1 MVTYCR
7 ARMDDVFKALAD
19 PFRRKLLDRLNRKDG
34 RTLGQLCENAGMTR
48 FGVMKHL
55 RLLEQA
61 GLVVCRREGREKRHF
76 LNRVPIR
83 RIHDR
88 WVSRYTEPMAAALS
102 RLKTVLEDTMS
113 DTKLVYEVF
122 IRTTPQKL
130 WRALTEPEFTRQYFH
145 GTEIRSKLKKG
156 EPFLSTLADG
166 TKMVDGE
173 VLECDPPNRL
183 VHTWRAHWSPDLS
196 DELSTVSYLIEQK
209 GEVCKLTVIH
219 ELDGAPKTANSVKG
233 GWPIIVSSL
242 KTLLETGQAL
252 PLSV

>member
-1 MVTYCR
+1 
-7 ARMDDVFKALAD
+7 MDAVFKALAD
-19 PFRRKLLDRLNRKDG
+19 PFRRRLLDRLNRRDG
-34 RTLGQLCENAGMTR
+34 QTLGELCERADMTR

-55 RLLEQA
+55 RVLERA
-61 GLVVCRREGREKRHF
+61 GLIVSEREGREKRHY

-102 RLKTVLEDTMS
+102 RLKTALEEAMS
-113 DTKLVYEVF
+113 DSKLVYEIY
-122 IRTTPQKL
+122 IRTTPDKL

-156 EPFLSTLADG
+156 EPFLNTLPDG

-183 VHTWRAHWSPDLS
+183 VHTWRVHWDPALS
-196 DELSTVSYLIEQK
+196 HELSKVSYLIEQK
-209 GEVCKLTVIH
+209 GDACKLTVVH
-219 ELDGAPKTANSVKG
+219 EVENAPLTAKSVKG
-233 GWPIIVSSL
+233 GWPMILSSL
-242 KTLLETGQAL
+242 KSLLETGRVLA
-252 PLSV
+252 VA